1 MNHIIQRAGC
11 NPKHWKIDS
20 ELPYCTSAKQYQSI
34 TDDYFDS
41 GIYMPPCRSIEL
53 FSKSTRGIDPG
64 RWCPVNNPYLDLSF
78 TMDEEMYKEI
88 TIVPAYNFQS
98 LVGNADT
105 AKKFHCMIVKSTCS
119 LVLLK
124 ILSLS

>member
-1 MNHIIQRAGC
+1 
-11 NPKHWKIDS
+11 
-20 ELPYCTSAKQYQSI
+20 
-34 TDDYFDS
+34 
-41 GIYMPPCRSIEL
+41 MPPCRSIEL

-98 LVGNADT
+98 LVGNAGSSKMFYLLYT
-105 AKKFHCMIVKSTCS
+105 SISTISLAKKSFYMIGGYIGLFIGFSIAQVPDVVTHLVKMIKTFMNFR
-119 LVLLK
+119 LK
-124 ILSLS
+124 